1 MRTRALLCL
10 SFGLGGSLFAC
21 TPARCTTDNHC
32 GHGQV
37 CVPSGICL
45 NSCTSN
51 AQCGA
56 EQTCNER
63 NVCVSVNSGCSVSS
77 DCGPGRI
84 CAPGGTC
91 MSTTN
96 PSGDAGPQGPVSC
109 GGQRFDSSATAANIL
124 IVLDHSCSM
133 EEIIAN
139 SGRSKWDTATTAV
152 RNVTQQNAGNDK
164 LHFGLQLF
172 SLDVSACNPGQIDVP
187 IGPSTMNAISGAL
200 PPSAGGNAT
209 PIGAALHVAASSGQL
224 TDVTRAN
231 YVLLITDGIENCN
244 GAPVAEVEGLFSRS
258 VRTYSVG
265 FGSDVDEARLE
276 QMAVRGG
283 TARATTP
290 RYFQA
295 DNPSDLEAAL
305 RSIASGAAS
314 CDFTLNAAPPD
325 PNKLFVA
332 VDGQFFPRDPMRVAG
347 WDYQAAGNRVTL
359 YGPACDIVSQRPGA
373 AVSII
378 FGCPD
383 DTLTEVGN
391 GGRLDAGIVSTGD
404 GGFAWPADAGT
415 VPEIN

>member
-1 MRTRALLCL
+1 MRTFLLLCL
-10 SFGLGGSLFAC
+10 SVELGLSLSAC
-21 TPARCTTDNHC
+21 TPARCTADSHC
-32 GHGQV
+32 GSGQV

-51 AQCGA
+51 SQCGA
-56 EQTCNER
+56 EQTCNAR
-63 NVCVSVNSGCSVSS
+63 NVCVSGATGCSVSS
-77 DCGPGRI
+77 DCAAGQI
-84 CAPGGTC
+84 CAPGGVC
-91 MSTTN
+91 MTSVN
-96 PSGDAGPQGPVSC
+96 PMVDAGPQQPVSC
-109 GGQRFDSSATAANIL
+109 GGQRFDASATAANIL
-124 IVLDHSCSM
+124 IVLDHSGSM

-139 SGRSKWDTATTAV
+139 SGRSKWSTATQAV

-164 LHFGLQLF
+164 LRFGLQLF
-172 SLDVSACNPGQIDVP
+172 SLQTSACNPGTIDVP
-187 IGPSTMNAISGAL
+187 IGPSTMNAISSAL
-200 PPSAGGNAT
+200 PANAEGNAT
-209 PIGAALHVAASSGQL
+209 PIGGALNVAANSGQL

-231 YVLLITDGIENCN
+231 YVLLITDGMENCN
-244 GAPVAEVEGLFSRS
+244 GAPVAEVEGLFSRG

-295 DNPSDLEAAL
+295 DSPTDLEAAL

-314 CDFTLNAAPPD
+314 CDFTLSATPPD

-383 DTLTEVGN
+383 DTLTEIGN
-391 GGRLDAGIVSTGD
+391 GGRLDAGVVVTSD

-415 VPEIN
+415 IPEIN